1 MKKAIYLCLGLVFQ
15 STFLAAQILPVCH
28 PAATPAADACADA
41 CFFCQL
47 NGYDGQ
53 TSGYTAGTA
62 PGFCGTVQND
72 QWLGF
77 IADAGSISIDVMPYG
92 CQQGDGLEIALY
104 SDCAAPPIA
113 CTPGQSGG
121 GDQLRSLTAS
131 LVPGQ
136 PYFLMIN
143 GFAGDACQFSISTSP
158 ADAVFDLQIDS
169 IGLIKG
175 PRVVAE
181 QSVLVYSLDSVPF
194 ATSYRWTGPAS
205 FKINGQTLPVVLAA
219 PAGRQVT
226 VSFGDEGGVL
236 GVQAENACS
245 QSPVSEQ
252 RIYIGAAP
260 LAPPCPTS
268 DLPAADNCAEAC
280 VFCNFMGY
288 TGTSAGYTPD
298 PAPGFCG
305 VVENNQWIGFVAGT
319 TAATFK
325 ISASNCA
332 DGNGLQAAVYQNCA
346 EPPLVCAGGRLGGA
360 ADTLE
365 FVALLEPSQQYFLM
379 IDGYLGDQ
387 CDFSVA
393 VLPPMAG
400 LPPAMGVTGPI
411 TGPATL
417 CQGATVTYSVD
428 PVAGAAGYTWQVPVG
443 WLVNG
448 IPGPYTGVGLGS
460 NQVTV
465 TANANS
471 GQIFVQPFNNC
482 LAGNQVVK
490 NLVSQPIPP
499 TILPPVI
506 ICAEDAPYGLPWGAL
521 CYTSGNYC
529 ETLSSYLGCDSVVC
543 QQVTIRSPIIFIH
556 APRVLCS
563 GDSMVVCG
571 EAFKTAGT
579 FSKICE
585 SYTGCDSTVH
595 FTLFLL
601 DPVAEILTDN
611 DPQCSS
617 FPLELHSAP
626 SPGAKIWRLPN
637 GLVIGTGNSITVQQ
651 PGVYYLTVTALMF
664 GDSCIVSDIIAVA
677 AGTPPDAM
685 AVGGTLT
692 CDLTS
697 IQLDG
702 SSSTP
707 SALFS
712 WSGPNGFIST
722 EEDPVV
728 NIPGIY
734 ALTATDPQS
743 GCTATASAF
752 VADDTVSPTLPALND
767 IMLNC
772 SNPSFQLLCPS
783 LFSPFNCQWSGP
795 GISDPNDPN
804 PVVDIP
810 GAYQLTVTG
819 PNGCTSTAAFQVL
832 ADFQIPV
839 LTAYVDPI
847 TCLTPTGMQHCS
859 VDIPG
864 SVCTWEDLG
873 FGLSYLVTATAPNG
887 CTASDTITVQ
897 VDTDFPF
904 VEVADDTLRCDQP
917 MVVLSCTTDVQ
928 NALFAWSGP
937 GNFSSDLQNPTVM
950 QEGPYMVTVTN
961 PANGCASVATATVYS
976 DAQLPQIIL
985 SPPGPLT
992 CSNPSVVLQVVSN
1005 PPQVTFMWQGP
1016 NGFVSDSANPTV
1028 SEPGVYIVTAVSG
1041 ISGCSS
1047 VASIL
1052 IEQDTTAPGAVA
1064 TGGILSCAQPQVQLL
1079 GTSQAAVFTM
1089 AWTGPGIDFP
1099 PPAFDP
1105 VVEFPGVYTLV
1116 VTAPNGCTSIDTA
1129 LVLADTSTLLIT
1141 LQADT
1146 LTCTTDSIL
1155 IDLPQLPGFP
1165 PTWITEPGAY
1175 NFSIQNPII
1184 GCETTMEINVVE
1196 DVQTPELSLLQVVS
1210 DQNSQGIGAIDVS
1223 IAFPGA
1229 YTVGWFLDNVLV
1241 SNAEDLDSLFAGVY
1255 TLLATGTA
1263 NGCTSTLEVT
1273 VTDTL
1278 VATSAISPDAIWN
1291 IFPNPASDYLHLQY
1305 RGAGNPEAQVW
1316 LLDATGRLVVAQ
1328 SGRANPGWAISCAQ
1342 IPAGA
1347 YTLLIKTAAGLFRQ
1361 QVNVLR

>member
-1 MKKAIYLCLGLVFQ
+1 MKKAISLCFGLVFQ
-15 STFLAAQILPVCH
+15 FTFLVAQVLPVCD
-28 PAATPAADACADA
+28 PGVTPAADACADA

-62 PGFCGTVQND
+62 PSFCGTVQND

-77 IADAGSISIDVMPYG
+77 IAGAGSISIDVMPYG

-104 SDCAAPPIA
+104 ADCAAPPIA

-181 QSVLVYSLDSVPF
+181 QSALVYSLDSVPF

-205 FKINGQTLPVVLAA
+205 FKINGQTPPVVLDA

-226 VSFGDEGGVL
+226 VTFGDEGGVL

-252 RIYIGAAP
+252 RIYIGTAP
-260 LAPPCPTS
+260 LASPCPTS
-268 DLPAADNCAEAC
+268 DLPGVDNCADAC

-288 TGTSAGYTPD
+288 TGTTAGYTPD

-319 TAATFK
+319 PAATFK

-332 DGNGLQAAVYQNCA
+332 DGDGLQAAVYQNCA
-346 EPPLVCAGGRLGGA
+346 EPPLVCAGGKLGGA

-365 FVALLEPSQQYFLM
+365 FVALLEPNQQYFLM

-393 VLPPMAG
+393 IVPPMAG

-411 TGPATL
+411 TGPTTL
-417 CQGATVTYSVD
+417 CPGATVTYSVA

-443 WLVNG
+443 WSVNG
-448 IPGPYTGVGLGS
+448 MPGPYTGVGVGS

-465 TANANS
+465 TANANG

-499 TILPPVI
+499 TFLPTVT
-506 ICAEDAPYGLPWGAL
+506 ICAEDAPYVLPWGDE
-521 CYTSGNYC
+521 CPTSGTHC
-529 ETLSSYLGCDSVVC
+529 VTLSSYLGCDSVVC
-543 QQVTIRSPIIFIH
+543 QQVIIRNPIVFIH

-595 FTLFLL
+595 FTLLL
-601 DPVAEILTDN
+601 
-611 DPQCSS
+611 
-617 FPLELHSAP
+617 LEPIASIIPESDLVCGSLPIVLNSEA
-626 SPGAKIWRLPN
+626 SPGVKSWQHPD
-637 GLVIGTGNSITVQQ
+637 GSVVGTGNAITVQE
-651 PGVYYLTVTALMF
+651 PGTYILTVTASTN
-664 GDSCIVSDIIAVA
+664 GNVCVTTDSITIV
-677 AGTPPDAM
+677 AGTPPTA
-685 AVGGTLT
+685 AATGGILT
-692 CDLTS
+692 CSQPS
-697 IQLDG
+697 IQLIG
-702 SSSTP
+702 SSNT
-707 SALFS
+707 AGVLFS
-712 WSGPNGFIST
+712 WSGPDGFSST
-722 EEDPVV
+722 DESPGVTV
-728 NIPGIY
+728 PGIY
-734 ALTATDPQS
+734 LLTVTDPQT
-743 GCTATASAF
+743 GCTGTATAEVLEDKQAPLIPTI
-752 VADDTVSPTLPALND
+752 DDIL
-767 IMLNC
+767 LNC
-772 SNPSFQLLCPS
+772 SNPVEQLHCFNPAL
-783 LFSPFNCQWSGP
+783 NCQWSGP
-795 GISDPNDPN
+795 GIGNPNDPD
-804 PVVDIP
+804 PVVAVA
-810 GAYQLTVTG
+810 GTYQLTVTG
-819 PNGCTSTAAFQVL
+819 PNGCTVTTEFQVL
-832 ADFQIPV
+832 TDFQIPV

-887 CTASDTITVQ
+887 CTASDTVTVQ
-897 VDTDFPF
+897 LDTVSPL

-961 PANGCASVATATVYS
+961 PVNGCTAVATATIYS

-985 SPPGPLT
+985 SPPPGPLT
-992 CSNPSVVLQVVSN
+992 CSNPSVVLQVVST

-1016 NGFVSDSANPTV
+1016 NGFMSDLPNPVV
-1028 SEPGVYIVTAVSG
+1028 SEPGVYTATAVSA
-1041 ISGCSS
+1041 INGCSS
-1047 VASIL
+1047 TAAIVVQ
-1052 IEQDTTAPGAVA
+1052 QDTTAPGATA
-1064 TGGILSCAQPQVQLL
+1064 TGGVLSCAQPQVQIT
-1079 GTSQAAVFTM
+1079 GTSPATLVTM
-1089 AWTGPGIDFP
+1089 AWTGPGIDLP
-1099 PPAFDP
+1099 ITFDP
-1105 VVEFPGVYTLV
+1105 MVELPGVYTLI
-1116 VTAPNGCTSIDTA
+1116 VTAPNGCTSVDTA
-1129 LVLADTSTLLIT
+1129 LVLADTSTVLIT
-1141 LQADT
+1141 LQPDT
-1146 LTCTTDSIL
+1146 LTCTRDSLL
-1155 IDLPQLPGFP
+1155 IDLPPLP
-1165 PTWITEPGAY
+1165 PTWITAPGVH
-1175 NFSIQNPII
+1175 NFSIPNANI
-1184 GCETTMEINVVE
+1184 GCKAKVEITVAE
-1196 DVQTPELSLLQVVS
+1196 DVQAPELSLVQLLP
-1210 DQNSQGIGAIDVS
+1210 DQNGQGTGAIDIS
-1223 IAFPGA
+1223 IAFSGA
-1229 YTVGWFLDNVLV
+1229 YTVGWYLDNVLF
-1241 SNAEDLDSLFAGVY
+1241 STAEDLDSLLAGTY

-1263 NGCTSTLEVT
+1263 NGCTGSLAVT
-1273 VTDTL
+1273 VPDT
-1278 VATSAISPDAIWN
+1278 VVVSTHAMAAAAFWN
-1291 IFPNPASDYLHLQY
+1291 IFPNPVSDYLHLQY
-1305 RGAGNPEAQVW
+1305 RGADRPLAQVW
-1316 LLDATGRLVVAQ
+1316 LLDAAGRLVLAQ
-1328 SGRANPGWAISCAQ
+1328 SGRADSGWGVSCAK
-1342 IPAGA
+1342 IPSGS
-1347 YTLLIKTAAGLFRQ
+1347 YTILIKTQAGLFRQ
-1361 QVNVLR
+1361 RVNVLR